1 MGYIYELMD
10 LAKGKIAFTCGGIE
24 KNYGLIWIKLDVRWT
39 PQLHGP
45 LYALGYCLNLKCATK
60 INSLMRCGTDYL
72 NAYIGCWVLINI

>member
-24 KNYGLIWIKLDVRWT
+24 RNYGLIWIKIDVRWT
-39 PQLHGP
+39 PQLS
-45 LYALGYCLNLKCATK
+45 ALGYCLNLKCTMK

-72 NAYIGCWVLINI
+72 NAYIGCYVIINI